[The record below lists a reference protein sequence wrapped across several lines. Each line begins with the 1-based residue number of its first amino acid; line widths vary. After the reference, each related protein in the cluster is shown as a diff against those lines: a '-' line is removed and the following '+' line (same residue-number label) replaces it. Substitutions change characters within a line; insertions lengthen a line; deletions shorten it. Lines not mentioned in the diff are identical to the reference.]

1 MDTKKLSSVE
11 IDAIGEILNISLGSA
26 ATAVSTMLD
35 SRVDITTPV
44 VNVRGKDEFDF
55 KDLEPAVGV
64 EIEYCEGLSSRNVM
78 ILKLEDVRVILE
90 MLMHTEIE
98 SEGFELD
105 ELSRSAV
112 GEVMNQMMGSSS
124 TALADMLSKVVD
136 IMPPQIFEIESP
148 DMFKQ
153 KYFEEDIM
161 VEVSF
166 NLKIGDKI
174 ESEFINLLP
183 IYLVKEIVSGFFKD
197 GMPEDVIDEDEGL
210 PPPIDIAEIT
220 EEVPVAPAAPVEVA
234 PAAPVAAAPI
244 EAAPV
249 AAPVEVAPAAP
260 AAAPVAAAAPAAAV
274 AVSPELTNTMNEMM
288 QMMKQ
293 QMEMNNHLMGV
304 VSAPSKIK
312 TGTPPRPN
320 LQGGSGEPAF
330 GSNIELVKGV
340 PVEVSVEIGRTKK
353 YIKDI
358 LELNKGSLVVLD
370 KLAGEQVD
378 LYVNGQCVAKGDV
391 VVVDESFGIRITE
404 ILPGEITIVE

>member
-1 MDTKKLSSVE
+1 MDTKNLTSVE

-44 VNVRGKDEFDF
+44 VSVRGKDEFDF

-90 MLMHTEIE
+90 MLMFTEIDPV
-98 SEGFELD
+98 GFELD

-124 TALADMLSKVVD
+124 TALADMLGKVVD

-153 KYFEEDIM
+153 KYFEEDVM

-166 NLKIGDKI
+166 NLKIGEKI

-197 GMPEDVIDEDEGL
+197 GMPEDITDDDEGL
-210 PPPIDIAEIT
+210 PPPIDIPEII
-220 EEVPVAPAAPVEVA
+220 EEAPAAPAPVAPPIEVA
-234 PAAPVAAAPI
+234 P
-244 EAAPV
+244 APV
-249 AAPVEVAPAAP
+249 AAPVEVAPAP
-260 AAAPVAAAAPAAAV
+260 VAAAPVAAAPVAAAPAAAV

-312 TGTPPRPN
+312 VGTPPRPN
-320 LQGGSGEPAF
+320 LQGGSGDPAF

-391 VVVDESFGIRITE
+391 VVVDESFGIRITD